1 MKGNI
6 HKKLYHEDKFCR
18 YMCCKHHR
26 LNRLRM
32 DKHAENKAWRAFLK
46 KEQEVESFDLL
57 CPWRYL

>member
-18 YMCCKHHR
+18 YMRCKHHR

-32 DKHAENKAWRAFLK
+32 DKHAEK
-46 KEQEVESFDLL
+46 KSMESFLEE
-57 CPWRYL
+57 RTGGGIV

>member
-6 HKKLYHEDKFCR
+6 HKKLYCEDKFCR

-32 DKHAENKAWRAFLK
+32 DKHAEKKAWRAFLK
-46 KEQEVESFDLL
+46 KEQEAE
-57 CPWRYL
+57 